1 MRLVSLLRGIPV
13 NVLFIGGVASGL
25 HGYLHGFD
33 KFLLLFTSRAESSL
47 FPLQWE
53 ASGLVLWERRDL
65 DIDVL
70 NDYGYLLK
78 DLFELKTD
86 GAKCINLIN
95 LNRGNVG
102 SSSLIVE
109 LASLKKCISAM

>member
-1 MRLVSLLRGIPV
+1 M
-13 NVLFIGGVASGL
+13 
-25 HGYLHGFD
+25 
-33 KFLLLFTSRAESSL
+33 
-47 FPLQWE
+47 
-53 ASGLVLWERRDL
+53 WERRDL
-65 DIDVL
+65 DVDVL

-86 GAKCINLIN
+86 GVKCINLIN

-109 LASLKKCISAM
+109 LASLKKCISAMCDTLFVLMSSTLAFKSSMLLFKYLSRIILNRNE